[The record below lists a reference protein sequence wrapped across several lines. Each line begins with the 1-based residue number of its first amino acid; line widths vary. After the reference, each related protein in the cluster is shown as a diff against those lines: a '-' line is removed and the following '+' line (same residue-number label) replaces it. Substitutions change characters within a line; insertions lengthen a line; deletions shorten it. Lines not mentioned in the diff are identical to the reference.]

1 MDNYCDRNFLA
12 GIPVANLGADNFL
25 PFIPDELMSFA
36 EKGIRT
42 YGQNSQWQI
51 FKQYL
56 HSLYTVTPI
65 SMTETNGLADILFDK
80 LYLDLQLQK
89 LSPIIYFC

>member
-42 YGQNSQWQI
+42 YGQNS
-51 FKQYL
+51 
-56 HSLYTVTPI
+56 
-65 SMTETNGLADILFDK
+65 
-80 LYLDLQLQK
+80 
-89 LSPIIYFC
+89 